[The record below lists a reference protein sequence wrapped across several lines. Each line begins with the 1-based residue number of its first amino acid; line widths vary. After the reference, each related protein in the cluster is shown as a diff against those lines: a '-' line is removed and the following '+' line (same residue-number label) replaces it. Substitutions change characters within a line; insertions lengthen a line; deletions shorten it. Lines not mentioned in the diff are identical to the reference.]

1 MSTVYKKFTPQ
12 DYAIV
17 PFNAHKQYN
26 FVSSSASSN
35 SINHYTGSWTSESID
50 LYNPGAIKY
59 NQIDNLFYRNFN
71 KIHNVSTG
79 EKYFGHDD
87 LNYLKHQR
95 KLYEHFRVLSIP
107 MGLYGAEIK
116 PKSFYLKSDNI
127 EIVDDGYGNL
137 IKYSEKDSI
146 NTNYE
151 TDVRSRV
158 LDIGPINGFK
168 RYDLNVY
175 DGYTVDGIDQYFYLD
190 GVKRINPISSYS
202 TPEGDEY
209 DDSYFYNLI
218 QYKNVNFSKQT
229 LNSGD
234 FPCID
239 FNDTISPSIKV
250 GHKGDFNFNPGDDFT
265 ISFWTNVKPPT
276 VGQLIINT
284 NNITA
289 SAAGNENLTLIS
301 SDGTTV
307 TYRCTAGANASN
319 LGSGITSIQWKI
331 AQATANKDDV
341 KATNLAN
348 AINGSTGHNGKL
360 VATAVNDVV
369 TIKQLNTPP
378 TIGTIGNTTVTATA
392 QFNQKVD
399 GSVSSTF
406 TLGTDVDYYLISK
419 STTKEA
425 NPGNFPELHNSASNP
440 YNTPYEIE
448 AEPQFPFEV
457 YAFNKEIFF
466 KRSDGNITTTY
477 SASYTPGTQQ
487 HITCRCKD
495 SQMEIFINGVG
506 SGISGSDNTIKQ
518 TQNTA
523 NIYIGNKG
531 DKEKYLSGS
540 ISQIQ
545 IYNKSLTN
553 TQITSH
559 YNHSN
564 SSPYI
569 GNVFYKN
576 GFVTITHPKYLGMLD
591 ATGNGTIQSLQFQG
605 SHQIYEHEY
614 QCTIE
619 EHEFNNTSNISA
631 RKIGSTNEEEIA
643 GFQTSLAFKPYVTTI
658 GLYNENNELLI
669 VGKLAQPV
677 RMSNETDTT
686 FVVRWDS

>member
-35 SINHYTGSWTSESID
+35 SINHYTGKWTSESID
-50 LYNPGAIKY
+50 LHGPGAIKY
-59 NQIDNLFYRNFN
+59 SQIDNLFYRNFN

-107 MGLYGAEIK
+107 MGLYGHEIK
-116 PKSFYLKSDNI
+116 PGSFYLSSSAYEVI
-127 EIVDDGYGNL
+127 DDGYGNL
-137 IKYSEKDSI
+137 VRYDQKDLI
-146 NTNYE
+146 DTNYE

-209 DDSYFYNLI
+209 DDSYFYNLL
-218 QYKNVNFSKQT
+218 QYKNVNFSSQT
-229 LNSGD
+229 LNGGN

-265 ISFWTNVKPPT
+265 ISFFANVKPPT
-276 VGQLIINT
+276 VGQLSLTMNAVSASNT
-284 NNITA
+284 NN
-289 SAAGNENLTLIS
+289 EDLELIS
-301 SDGTTV
+301 SNGTTR
-307 TYRCTAGANASN
+307 TYRSSTSAEGTVIS
-319 LGSGITSIQWKI
+319 SGIISFRGKIQN
-331 AQATANKDDV
+331 ATT
-341 KATNLAN
+341 KATRLKN
-348 AINGSTGHNGKL
+348 AINHANGHNGEL
-360 VATAVNDVV
+360 IATSIGGVV
-369 TIKQLNTPP
+369 TIKQKDSPP
-378 TIGTIGNTTVTATA
+378 TIGTIGNTAVDAST
-392 QFNQKVD
+392 QFNVLT
-399 GSVSSTF
+399 SVNAAATF
-406 TLGTDVDYYLISK
+406 TLGTDIDYYLISK

-425 NPGNFPELHNSASNP
+425 NPGNFPKLHNSASNP

-448 AEPQFPFEV
+448 AEPQFPFEI
-457 YAFNKEIFF
+457 YTFNKEIFF
-466 KRSDGNITTTY
+466 RRSDGKITTTY
-477 SASYTPGTQQ
+477 SASYTPGIQQ

-506 SGISGSDNTIKQ
+506 TGTSGPDNITKQ

-523 NIYIGNKG
+523 NVYIGSKG

-540 ISQIQ
+540 LSQIQ
-545 IYNKSLTN
+545 IYNKAITN
-553 TQITSH
+553 TQIGFH
-559 YNHSN
+559 LNHGN

-569 GNVFYKN
+569 GNIFYKN
-576 GFVTITHPKYLGMLD
+576 GFVTITHPKYLNMLNTSVP
-591 ATGNGTIQSLQFQG
+591 AGTINTLQFQG

-614 QCTIE
+614 QCTVE
-619 EHEFNNTSNISA
+619 EHEFNNTTNISA
-631 RKIGSTNEEEIA
+631 RKIGSINEEEMA
-643 GFQTSLAFKPYVTTI
+643 TFQTSSAFKPYVTTI
-658 GLYNENNELLI
+658 GLYNENNELLV
-669 VGKLAQPV
+669 VGKMAQPI
-677 RMSNETDTT
+677 RTSNETDTT
-686 FVVRWDS
+686 IVLRWDT